1 MKSSRITNSWDAV
14 NPDAAAK
21 ARMLEHIQKAQQG
34 GAGQVAHRPRWP
46 WVAGAAAVLVAVAVI
61 VGVVTSGRA
70 PAGPS
75 LPARDLMA
83 NLQAGNVTTS
93 APDDR
98 FTQAMADFSVG
109 LLQQQASDEKNVL
122 VSPLSVQLAL
132 AMTANGASRETLR
145 QMQQVLGDGADI
157 NDINAMLAGYVKG
170 LPSTDKAKFHL
181 ANSIWFRQLQG
192 FNVEQKFLQ
201 TNADYY
207 GAGAYAAPFDQST
220 VDAINTWVN
229 DNTDGMVPKIIDDLQ
244 PDDMMVLLNALAFD
258 AEWMIPYTDPQV
270 ADGVF
275 TTSSGVRQNAKFMAS
290 SEYTYLNDGKATGF
304 VKPYAD
310 RAYNFVALLPN
321 EGVSMSDYV
330 ASLSGDGWLRTLG
343 SATGDMVQAQLP
355 EFSFSYDASLVKALK
370 AMGMTDAFDPE
381 LAQFRD
387 MAQPPP
393 ALYIGNVVHS
403 TSISVTPVG
412 TRAGAATA
420 VIMAGTGAPIEP
432 KVVTL
437 DRPFVF
443 AITDAT
449 TNLPIFIGVTNSV
462 A

>member
-1 MKSSRITNSWDAV
+1 MKNYRLTNSWDAV
-14 NPDAAAK
+14 NPDAPAK
-21 ARMLEHIQKAQQG
+21 ARMLAHIQQAQQG
-34 GAGQVAHRPRWP
+34 PVAHRPRWP
-46 WVAGAAAVLVAVAVI
+46 WVAGAAALLVAVAVI

-83 NLQAGNVTTS
+83 NLQAGNVKAS
-93 APDDR
+93 APDAK

-109 LLQQQASDEKNVL
+109 LLQQQASNEKNVL

-132 AMTANGASRETLR
+132 AMTANGASRETLL
-145 QMQQVLGDGADI
+145 QMQKVLGEGADI

-181 ANSIWFRQLQG
+181 ANSIWFRQQQG

-220 VDAINTWVN
+220 VDAINAWVN
-229 DNTDGMVPKIIDDLQ
+229 ENTDGMVPKIIDDLQ

-258 AEWMIPYTDPQV
+258 AEWMIPYLDPQV
-270 ADGVF
+270 SDGIF
-275 TTSSGVRQNAKFMAS
+275 TASSGARQNAKFMAS
-290 SEYTYLNDGKATGF
+290 SEYTYLDDGKATGF

-310 RAYNFVALLPN
+310 RGYNFVALLPN

-330 ASLSGDGWLRTLG
+330 ASLSGDGWLTTMG
-343 SATGDMVQAQLP
+343 SATTDMVQAQLP

-381 LAQFRD
+381 FAQFRD

-420 VIMAGTGAPIEP
+420 AIMAASGMALEP

-449 TNLPIFIGVTNSV
+449 TNLPVFIGVTNSV